1 MNRSFRQ
8 FNLSADAEVRTRFA
22 AYNAVRRQFR
32 EIALVEPNADEP
44 ANIHDGFDRLAKA
57 AAIAERTAWDALY
70 NAVAS
75 YTGRRP
81 CAVVIDSVGGSS
93 VVTLSGKSG
102 EMIVSNAA
110 DRVRV
115 ADVICRPEPPSE
127 FAHEWRQMAPNQAG
141 NYVVMQRGDV
151 VAIYNGVYF
160 RSTNDVVADLLELL
174 QASPEGVWSDD
185 YVVWCN
191 GRIMAVIHR
200 SMDRGEQTLFLL
212 NEPHNDPIAGRAIEP
227 MPYWPTFEKWVESG
241 RGDLWKTDRYQ

>member
-8 FNLSADAEVRTRFA
+8 FNLSADAEVQTKFA

-75 YTGRRP
+75 YTGHRP

-102 EMIVSNAA
+102 EMIVTNAA

-115 ADVICRPEPPSE
+115 TDVICRPEPPPE
-127 FAHEWRQMAPNQAG
+127 FAHEWRQIAPSQAA
-141 NYVVMQRGDV
+141 NFAVMQRGDL
-151 VAIYNGVYF
+151 VALYNGVYF
-160 RSTNDVVADLLELL
+160 RSTNEVVADFLELL
-174 QASPEGVWSDD
+174 QAGLAGVWSDD
-185 YVVWCN
+185 YVIWCD
-191 GRIMAVIHR
+191 GLIMAVIHR
-200 SMDRGEQTLFLL
+200 SMDREDQKLVLF
-212 NEPHNDPIAGRAIEP
+212 NEPGNDPINGRIIAA
-227 MPYWPTFEKWVESG
+227 MTGWPTLEEWVESG
-241 RGDLWKTDRYQ
+241 RGDLWRTDSGR